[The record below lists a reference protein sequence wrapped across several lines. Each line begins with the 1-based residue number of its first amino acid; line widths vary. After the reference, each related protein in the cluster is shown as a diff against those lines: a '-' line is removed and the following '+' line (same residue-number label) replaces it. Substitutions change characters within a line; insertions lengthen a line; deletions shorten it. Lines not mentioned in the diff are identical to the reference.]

1 MDLDRDR
8 PDTDAAGVTPDR
20 THHYSDFY
28 ELMRFR
34 VSKILLVSSPYDAF
48 ILEEDGMFS
57 ELSSGHYEDMALTA
71 PPRINRVST
80 PEDALSELSRSRYDL
95 VITMPRLGDMDPYHF
110 SKLVKDIQPNIAVV
124 LLLTD
129 AGDIALFHR
138 PGRHDGMDKVFFWNG
153 DPSLFMAITK
163 YIEDM
168 TNVERDVTTDLV
180 RTILVVEDSPRF
192 YSAFLP
198 IIYSEVM
205 QQNRLLITEG
215 LNEHEKLLRKRT
227 RPKLLL
233 VETYEEAM
241 DRFNRYKDSILCVIS
256 DISFPRGGA
265 CEDEVGFV
273 LASEVRGHCPILLQS
288 SQTEH
293 GKRAENENI
302 PFLDKSSPELL
313 SGLSDF
319 FKTYLGFGDFI
330 FELPNGKE
338 IGRAKDINEFI
349 DLVQRMPTESLVHH
363 GTANQFS
370 NWLLARG
377 EVDLALRLRPK
388 KVSDFTD
395 GEEMRKY
402 LLESILEMR
411 RARQLGVILDFS
423 QQNFEFDG
431 TFTKLGK
438 GSLGGKG
445 RGIAFLSSL
454 LKRSS
459 LDRRF
464 EGMGVSIPDTLVIAT
479 DWFDSFMEG
488 NDLRPDLERCKDDS
502 EVSRLFLGSKLP
514 SELERMLWRFLSI
527 ARYPLAVRSSS
538 LLEDSLNQ
546 PFAGIYSTI
555 MLPNASGDA
564 QERLED
570 LENAIKL
577 VFASTF
583 HRAARS
589 YRGATVHIK
598 EEEKMAVVVQRLVG
612 TRKGDLYYPLFSGV
626 AQTLNFYPIDPLTRD
641 EGVAVV
647 AYGLGKIVM
656 ERQSVLS
663 FSPYH
668 PGILLGMFG
677 TDDIMRRSQRD
688 IYALDMR
695 SRFDRTMAGE
705 DTTLTLRSV
714 SDMDDQECLEHLVST
729 YDPDDGIL
737 RDGGMRSGAR
747 YITFAGILKH
757 GTMPLPEVL
766 REVLE
771 MGRKGMGRPVEM
783 EFACSIEE
791 SAVPTLQLLQIRPL
805 VTLKRATST
814 AISEMELSS
823 AALVSDMAQG
833 DGAFELPGDILVV
846 PPELFDNTMTNE
858 IALEIGSF
866 NERSSGSGYV
876 LIGPG
881 RWGTRD
887 RFLGIPVKWD
897 QISSAKALVEY
908 STEDFRVDPSQG
920 THFFHNITALGIPYL
935 TIRYGTGASRVDWAS
950 LRRLP
955 EVGRGRYLVHLSA
968 PNGIS
973 IKIDGKKGTGIM
985 TIR

>member
-1 MDLDRDR
+1 MDRDR
-8 PDTDAAGVTPDR
+8 VGPAAEAAGGPAGG

-95 VITMPRLGDMDPYHF
+95 VITMSRLGEMDPYHF
-110 SKLVKDIQPNIAVV
+110 GRLVKDIQPNIAVV

-138 PGRHDGMDKVFFWNG
+138 PGRHDGIEKVFFWNG

-168 TNVERDVTTDLV
+168 VNVERDVTTDLV

-205 QQNRLLITEG
+205 RQNRLLITEG

-233 VETYEEAM
+233 VETYEEAL
-241 DRFNRYKDSILCVIS
+241 DSYNRFRDSILCVIS

-265 CEDEVGFV
+265 DEDDIGFT

-293 GKRAENENI
+293 GKRAAKENI

-330 FELPNGKE
+330 FELPDGKE

-411 RARQLGVILDFS
+411 KARQLGVILDFS

-459 LDRRF
+459 LDGRF
-464 EGMGVSIPDTLVIAT
+464 KGMGVSIPDTLVIAT
-479 DWFDSFMEG
+479 DWFDMFLEG
-488 NDLRPDLERCKDDS
+488 NDLRSGLERCKEDA

-564 QERLED
+564 QERLDD

-577 VFASTF
+577 VYASTF

-612 TRKGDLYYPLFSGV
+612 TRKGDLFHPLFSGV
-626 AQTLNFYPIDPLTRD
+626 AQSLNFYPMDPLTRE
-641 EGVAVV
+641 EGVAIV

-663 FSPYH
+663 FSPCH

-677 TDDIMRRSQRD
+677 PDDIIRRSQRD
-688 IYALDMR
+688 LYTLDMG
-695 SRFDRTMAGE
+695 SRFDPAIARE
-705 DTTLTLRSV
+705 DATLSLRSV
-714 SDMDDQECLEHLVST
+714 SDIKDQECLEHLVST

-737 RDGGMRSGAR
+737 RDGGGRSGPR
-747 YITFAGILKH
+747 YITFSGILKH

-766 REVLE
+766 KEVLD

-783 EFACSIEE
+783 EFACSLDRNG
-791 SAVPTLQLLQIRPL
+791 APTLYLLQVRPL
-805 VTLKRATST
+805 VTLKHATT
-814 AISEMELSS
+814 TTLSEEDVSS
-823 AALVSDMAQG
+823 ALIVSDMAQG
-833 DGAFELPGDILVV
+833 DGVFELPGDLLVIT
-846 PPELFDNTMTNE
+846 PELFDNMMTNE
-858 IALEIGSF
+858 IAKEIGSF
-866 NERSSGSGYV
+866 NGRSSEGGYV
-876 LIGPG
+876 LMGPG

-908 STEDFRVDPSQG
+908 STEGFRVDPSQG

-935 TIRYGTGASRVDWAS
+935 TVRYGNGPSRVDWAS
-950 LRRLP
+950 LLGLP
-955 EVGRGRYLVHLSA
+955 EVGRGKYILHLRA
-968 PNGIS
+968 PGGLS

-985 TIR
+985 IAR